1 MALVETT
8 ENTPEERKK
17 LPVNRVIL
25 LFFLGVMLPTS
36 VSVNLGGLRLSAYR
50 VVLILAFVPMMIQL
64 LSGKKG
70 KISIFDILVLAHCG
84 WVFLALVNWGGV
96 AQAIETGGIY
106 TVEFAGAYFLGRLF
120 IRSYDDYEAFAR
132 FFTTLM
138 MILLLFTIPEAVTG
152 IHILY
157 DFFAASTGSPRAP
170 FIEKRMGLER
180 TFGPFDHPILYGV
193 FSASAFSMAYFVIQ
207 KKDMMNFKGLGVSFG
222 VCVATFVSAS
232 GGPYVVLVMQIFVAA
247 YERAL
252 SAFKLRWP
260 LLFSIF
266 GITYISIDM
275 LSNRTPFHVFISH
288 FTFSAQSAYN
298 RINLW
303 DYGTAAVGRH
313 PILGIGMGDWIRAPW
328 MSDGMDNFG
337 LLIAVRYGL
346 PALFFLLCLMLGLL
360 WVSGRRKD
368 VPAEWKRARHAW
380 AFTLFGIS
388 VAAATVHLWNAL
400 FVLFLFMMGSGA
412 WLTDAPLPGE
422 EDEDGKNKDD
432 PPDDDELAPEPP
444 RFSRNSATD
453 HRPIAKETFF

>member
-1 MALVETT
+1 MTT
-8 ENTPEERKK
+8 VTLNPGMDKEADK
-17 LPVNRVIL
+17 LPVNKVIL
-25 LFFLGVMLPTS
+25 LFFLGVLLPTS

-50 VVLILAFVPMMIQL
+50 VVLILAFIPMMVQL

-70 KISIFDILVLAHCG
+70 KMNIFDILVFLHCG
-84 WVFLALVNWGGV
+84 WVFLALVKWGGV

-120 IRSYDDYEAFAR
+120 IRTYNDYQAFAR

-138 MILLLFTIPEAVTG
+138 TVLLLFTLPEALTG

-207 KKDMMNFKGLGVSFG
+207 KKNMMDFKGLGTTFG

-232 GGPYVVLVMQIFVAA
+232 GGPYVVLVMQICVAA
-247 YERAL
+247 YERML
-252 SAFKLRWP
+252 SKFKLRWP

-266 GITYISIDM
+266 GITYFSIDM

-298 RINLW
+298 RINIW
-303 DYGTAAVGRH
+303 NYGTAEVGRH
-313 PILGIGMGDWIRAPW
+313 PLLGIGMGDWIRAPW
-328 MSDGMDNFG
+328 MSDSMDNFW
-337 LLIAVRYGL
+337 LLIAVRYGM
-346 PALFFLLCLMLGLL
+346 PALVFLLCLMLGLL
-360 WVSGRRKD
+360 WVSGKRKD
-368 VPAEWKRARHAW
+368 IPDSWKRARHAW
-380 AFTLFGIS
+380 AFTLFGIT

-412 WLTDAPLPGE
+412 WLIDCPLPE
-422 EDEDGKNKDD
+422 KTSEPSEPDND
-432 PPDDDELAPEPP
+432 PPAPS
-444 RFSRNSATD
+444 RFSRGTPACAPS
-453 HRPIAKETFF
+453 IARETFF